1 MVTNNMT
8 APSKYPFIIS
18 MHSTCALQGNS
29 RFIFKQYYP
38 TQKMFLSSSTC
49 PLVNVSNTSAVI
61 YDGSPQSSLF
71 PLP

>member
-1 MVTNNMT
+1 MITNNTT

-18 MHSTCALQGNS
+18 MHLHAPSRAIHILFLNSTTHAKNVS
-29 RFIFKQYYP
+29 F
-38 TQKMFLSSSTC
+38 SSTC